1 MSIYYLQV
9 TIDSQERVYIKI
21 LTKTYKSKTKKL

>member
-9 TIDSQERVYIKI
+9 TIDSQEKVYKKG
-21 LTKTYKSKTKKL
+21 LTKKYKYETKKL

>member
-9 TIDSQERVYIKI
+9 TIDSQESIYKKS
-21 LTKTYKSKTKKL
+21 LTKKYKYETKKL